1 MDATFALL
9 VNALRNADIRVS
21 TAETLDA
28 FAVLS
33 HVGIRDKTLLRDA
46 LELTL
51 AKTLDEKKRFDET
64 FDRFFEQL
72 AFRVPAKR
80 AMLGDVDR
88 ESILE
93 TLRTKTSSDVVDAV
107 ESVLDD
113 DRDRLAMLVQE
124 AASRLNLGNIRTLR
138 EKSYYVDRIADALS
152 VSELD
157 DYIGSTENADPAVRY
172 LRQYF
177 RQQLRDYVDA
187 QYRLRVDATGKRALL
202 AAALDSNLD
211 QIPLEYQHEVRRVV
225 EKLADKLV
233 RDHRRRLRKATRGV
247 LDIKKTLRR
256 NVAYDGTMFDVRWRR
271 RKREKST
278 VYVLCDVSS
287 SVARVARF
295 LLLFLYELTDVLP
308 NLRAFSFSSR
318 LGEGTDIFRSK
329 ASDEAIE
336 DALFVWGKGNTDYA
350 RAFID
355 FREICGK
362 DLNNRAVLVVLGDG
376 RNNYYDARPDVFK
389 ELSKRV
395 KQVFWLTP
403 ERPDSWGEG
412 DSEMRRYAPHCF
424 RVATCNRL
432 EHIERFAESLLTA
445 TR

>member
-51 AKTLDEKKRFDET
+51 AKTVDEKERFDET
-64 FDRFFEQL
+64 FERFFHQL

-80 AMLGDVDR
+80 AMLRDVDR
-88 ESILE
+88 EEIIE
-93 TLRTKTSSDVVDAV
+93 TLRTTTSTDVVDTV
-107 ESVLDD
+107 ESALDN
-113 DRDRLAMLVQE
+113 DRDRLAMMVQQ
-124 AASRLNLGNIRTLR
+124 AASRLNLGSIRTLR
-138 EKSYYVDRIADALS
+138 EKSYYVDRIAEALS
-152 VSELD
+152 VGELD
-157 DYIGSTENADPAVRY
+157 DYVGSTENADPAVRY

-177 RQQLRDYVDA
+177 RQEIRDYVDA

-202 AAALDSNLD
+202 DAALNANLD
-211 QIPLEYQHEVRRVV
+211 RIPFEYQHEVRRVV
-225 EKLADKLV
+225 EKLADRLV

-247 LDIKKTLRR
+247 IDIKKTLRR

-271 RKREKST
+271 HKREKTT

-308 NLRAFSFSSR
+308 NLRAFTFSSR
-318 LGEGTDIFRSK
+318 LGEVTDIFRSK

-336 DALFVWGKGNTDYA
+336 AALFFGGKGNTDYA
-350 RAFID
+350 RALID
-355 FREICGK
+355 FRERCGT
-362 DLNNRAVLVVLGDG
+362 DLNSRAVLVVLGDG
-376 RNNYYDARPDVFK
+376 RNNYYDARADILR
-389 ELSKRV
+389 ELSNRV

-403 ERPDSWGEG
+403 ETPDTWGEG
-412 DSEMRRYAPHCF
+412 DSEMPRYAPHCF
-424 RVATCNRL
+424 RVATCNRI
-432 EHIERFAESLLTA
+432 EHIERFAENLLTA

>member
-1 MDATFALL
+1 MAATFALL

-51 AKTLDEKKRFDET
+51 AKTVDEKERFDET
-64 FDRFFEQL
+64 FERFFDQL

-80 AMLGDVDR
+80 AMLRDVDR
-88 ESILE
+88 EEIIE
-93 TLRTKTSSDVVDAV
+93 TLRTTTSTDVVDTV
-107 ESVLDD
+107 ESALDN
-113 DRDRLAMLVQE
+113 DRDRLAMLVQQ
-124 AASRLNLGNIRTLR
+124 AASRLNLGSIRTLR
-138 EKSYYVDRIADALS
+138 EKSYYVDRIAEALS
-152 VSELD
+152 VRELD
-157 DYIGSTENADPAVRY
+157 DYVGSTENPDPAVRY
-172 LRQYF
+172 LRQYL
-177 RQQLRDYVDA
+177 RQEIRDYVDS

-202 AAALDSNLD
+202 DAALNANLD
-211 QIPLEYQHEVRRVV
+211 RIPFEYQHEVRRVV
-225 EKLADKLV
+225 EKLADRLV

-247 LDIKKTLRR
+247 IDIKKTLRR

-271 RKREKST
+271 HKREKTT

-308 NLRAFSFSSR
+308 NLRAFTFSSR
-318 LGEGTDIFRSK
+318 LGEVTDIFRSK

-336 DALFVWGKGNTDYA
+336 DALFFWGKGNTDYA
-350 RAFID
+350 RALID
-355 FREICGK
+355 FRERCGT
-362 DLNNRAVLVVLGDG
+362 DLNSRSVLVVLGDG
-376 RNNYYDARPDVFK
+376 RNNYYDARADILR
-389 ELSKRV
+389 ELSNRV

-403 ERPDSWGEG
+403 ETPDTWGEG
-412 DSEMRRYAPHCF
+412 DSEMPRYAPPCF
-424 RVATCNRL
+424 RVATCNRI
-432 EHIERFAESLLTA
+432 EHIERFAENLLTA

>member
-51 AKTLDEKKRFDET
+51 AKTVDEKERFDET
-64 FDRFFEQL
+64 FERFFDQL

-80 AMLGDVDR
+80 AMLRDVDR
-88 ESILE
+88 EEIIE
-93 TLRTKTSSDVVDAV
+93 TLRTTTSTDVVDTV
-107 ESVLDD
+107 ESALDN
-113 DRDRLAMLVQE
+113 DRDRLAMLVQQ
-124 AASRLNLGNIRTLR
+124 AASRLNLGSIRTLR
-138 EKSYYVDRIADALS
+138 EKSYYVDRIAEALS
-152 VSELD
+152 VRELD
-157 DYIGSTENADPAVRY
+157 DYVGSTENADPAVRY
-172 LRQYF
+172 LRQYL
-177 RQQLRDYVDA
+177 RQEIRDYVDS

-202 AAALDSNLD
+202 DAALNANLD
-211 QIPLEYQHEVRRVV
+211 RIPFEYQHEVRRVV
-225 EKLADKLV
+225 EKLADRLV

-247 LDIKKTLRR
+247 IDIKKTLRR

-271 RKREKST
+271 HKREKTT

-308 NLRAFSFSSR
+308 NLRAFTFSSR
-318 LGEGTDIFRSK
+318 LGEVTDIFRSK

-336 DALFVWGKGNTDYA
+336 DALFFWGKGNTDYA
-350 RAFID
+350 RALID
-355 FREICGK
+355 FRERCGT
-362 DLNNRAVLVVLGDG
+362 DLNSRSVLVVLGDG
-376 RNNYYDARPDVFK
+376 RNNYYDARADILR
-389 ELSKRV
+389 ELSNRV

-403 ERPDSWGEG
+403 ETPDTWGEG
-412 DSEMRRYAPHCF
+412 DSEMPRYAPHCF
-424 RVATCNRL
+424 RVATCNRI
-432 EHIERFAESLLTA
+432 EHIERFAENLLTA

>member
-1 MDATFALL
+1 
-9 VNALRNADIRVS
+9 
-21 TAETLDA
+21 
-28 FAVLS
+28 
-33 HVGIRDKTLLRDA
+33 
-46 LELTL
+46 
-51 AKTLDEKKRFDET
+51 
-64 FDRFFEQL
+64 
-72 AFRVPAKR
+72 
-80 AMLGDVDR
+80 
-88 ESILE
+88 
-93 TLRTKTSSDVVDAV
+93 
-107 ESVLDD
+107 
-113 DRDRLAMLVQE
+113 
-124 AASRLNLGNIRTLR
+124 LGNIRTLR

-177 RQQLRDYVDA
+177 RQEIRDYVDA
-187 QYRLRVDATGKRALL
+187 QYRLRVDPTGKRALL
-202 AAALDSNLD
+202 ETALNANLD
-211 QIPLEYQHEVRRVV
+211 RIPLEYQHEARRVV

-256 NVAYDGTMFDVRWRR
+256 NIAYDGAMFDVRWRR
-271 RKREKST
+271 HKREKST

-318 LGEGTDIFRSK
+318 LGEVTDIFRSK

>member
-51 AKTLDEKKRFDET
+51 AKTLDEKERFDET

-80 AMLGDVDR
+80 AMLDDVDR

-113 DRDRLAMLVQE
+113 DRDRLAMLVQQ
-124 AASRLNLGNIRTLR
+124 AASRLNLGSIRTLR
-138 EKSYYVDRIADALS
+138 EKSYYVDRIADLLS

-157 DYIGSTENADPAVRY
+157 DYVGSNENADPAVRY

-177 RQQLRDYVDA
+177 RQEIRDYVDA
-187 QYRLRVDATGKRALL
+187 QYRLRVDATGKRALRE
-202 AAALDSNLD
+202 AALNANLD
-211 QIPLEYQHEVRRVV
+211 RIPLEYQHEVRRVV

-256 NVAYDGTMFDVRWRR
+256 NIAYDGAMFDVRWRR
-271 RKREKST
+271 HKREKST

-318 LGEGTDIFRSK
+318 LGEVTDIFRSK

-424 RVATCNRL
+424 RVATCNRI

>member
-51 AKTLDEKKRFDET
+51 AKTLDEKERFDET
-64 FDRFFEQL
+64 FERFFHQL

-80 AMLGDVDR
+80 AMLRDVDR
-88 ESILE
+88 DEIIE
-93 TLRTKTSSDVVDAV
+93 TLRTTTSSDVVDTV
-107 ESVLDD
+107 ESALDD
-113 DRDRLAMLVQE
+113 DRDRLAMLVQQ
-124 AASRLNLGNIRTLR
+124 AATRLNLGSIRTLR
-138 EKSYYVDRIADALS
+138 EKSYYVDRIAEALS
-152 VSELD
+152 VRELD
-157 DYIGSTENADPAVRY
+157 DYVGSTENADPAVRY

-177 RQQLRDYVDA
+177 RQEIRDYVDA

-202 AAALDSNLD
+202 DAALNANLD
-211 QIPLEYQHEVRRVV
+211 RIPFEYQHEVRRVV
-225 EKLADKLV
+225 EKLADRLV

-271 RKREKST
+271 HKREKTT

-308 NLRAFSFSSR
+308 NLRAFTFSSR
-318 LGEGTDIFRSK
+318 LGEVTDIFRSK

-336 DALFVWGKGNTDYA
+336 DALFFWGKGNTDYA

>member
-1 MDATFALL
+1 
-9 VNALRNADIRVS
+9 
-21 TAETLDA
+21 
-28 FAVLS
+28 
-33 HVGIRDKTLLRDA
+33 
-46 LELTL
+46 
-51 AKTLDEKKRFDET
+51 
-64 FDRFFEQL
+64 
-72 AFRVPAKR
+72 
-80 AMLGDVDR
+80 
-88 ESILE
+88 
-93 TLRTKTSSDVVDAV
+93 
-107 ESVLDD
+107 
-113 DRDRLAMLVQE
+113 
-124 AASRLNLGNIRTLR
+124 
-138 EKSYYVDRIADALS
+138 
-152 VSELD
+152 
-157 DYIGSTENADPAVRY
+157 VRY

-177 RQQLRDYVDA
+177 RQQIRDYVDA
-187 QYRLRVDATGKRALL
+187 QYRLHVDATGKRALL
-202 AAALDSNLD
+202 VAALDSNLD

-225 EKLADKLV
+225 EKLADKLI

-271 RKREKST
+271 QKREKST

-318 LGEGTDIFRSK
+318 LGEVTDIFRSK

-336 DALFVWGKGNTDYA
+336 DTLFVWGKGNTDYA
-350 RAFID
+350 RAFMD
-355 FREICGK
+355 FRELCGK
-362 DLNNRAVLVVLGDG
+362 DLNKRAVLVVLGDG

-403 ERPDSWGEG
+403 ETPDSWGEG

-424 RVATCNRL
+424 RVVTCNRI

>member
-51 AKTLDEKKRFDET
+51 AKTVDEKERFDET
-64 FDRFFEQL
+64 FERFFDQL

-80 AMLGDVDR
+80 AMLRDVDR
-88 ESILE
+88 EEIIE
-93 TLRTKTSSDVVDAV
+93 TLRTTTSTDVVDTV
-107 ESVLDD
+107 ESALDN
-113 DRDRLAMLVQE
+113 DRDRLAMLVQQ
-124 AASRLNLGNIRTLR
+124 AASRLNLGSIRTLR
-138 EKSYYVDRIADALS
+138 EKSYYVDRIAEALS
-152 VSELD
+152 VRELD
-157 DYIGSTENADPAVRY
+157 DYVGSTENADPAVRY
-172 LRQYF
+172 LRQYL
-177 RQQLRDYVDA
+177 RQEIRDYVDS

-202 AAALDSNLD
+202 DAALNANLD
-211 QIPLEYQHEVRRVV
+211 RIPFEYQHQVRRVV
-225 EKLADKLV
+225 EKLADRLV

-247 LDIKKTLRR
+247 IDIKKTLRR

-271 RKREKST
+271 HKREKTT

-308 NLRAFSFSSR
+308 NLRAFTFSSR
-318 LGEGTDIFRSK
+318 LGEVTDIFRSK

-336 DALFVWGKGNTDYA
+336 DALFFWGKGNTDYA
-350 RAFID
+350 RALID
-355 FREICGK
+355 FRERCGT
-362 DLNNRAVLVVLGDG
+362 DLNSRSVLVVLGDG
-376 RNNYYDARPDVFK
+376 RNNYYDARADILR
-389 ELSKRV
+389 ELSNRV

-403 ERPDSWGEG
+403 ETPDTWGEG
-412 DSEMRRYAPHCF
+412 DSEMPRYAPYCF
-424 RVATCNRL
+424 RVATCNRI
-432 EHIERFAESLLTA
+432 EHIERFAENLLTA

>member
-80 AMLGDVDR
+80 AMLDDVDR

-177 RQQLRDYVDA
+177 RQQIRDYVDA

-202 AAALDSNLD
+202 VAALDSNLD

-271 RKREKST
+271 HKREKST

-318 LGEGTDIFRSK
+318 LGEVTDIFRSK

>member
-80 AMLGDVDR
+80 AMLDDVDR

-107 ESVLDD
+107 ESVLDN
-113 DRDRLAMLVQE
+113 DRDRLAMLVQQ

-138 EKSYYVDRIADALS
+138 EKSYYVDRIADLLS

-157 DYIGSTENADPAVRY
+157 DYVGSNENADPAVRY

-177 RQQLRDYVDA
+177 RQEIRDYVDA

-202 AAALDSNLD
+202 ETALNANLD
-211 QIPLEYQHEVRRVV
+211 RIPLEYQHEVRRVV

-256 NVAYDGTMFDVRWRR
+256 NIAYDGAMFDVRWRR
-271 RKREKST
+271 HKREKST

-318 LGEGTDIFRSK
+318 LGEVTDIFRSK

-412 DSEMRRYAPHCF
+412 DSEIRRYAPHCF
-424 RVATCNRL
+424 RVATCNRI

>member
-80 AMLGDVDR
+80 AMLDDVDR

-177 RQQLRDYVDA
+177 RQEIRDYVDA
-187 QYRLRVDATGKRALL
+187 QYRLRVDPTGKRALL
-202 AAALDSNLD
+202 ETALNANLD
-211 QIPLEYQHEVRRVV
+211 RIPLEYQHEVRRVV

-256 NVAYDGTMFDVRWRR
+256 NIAYDGAMFDVRWRR
-271 RKREKST
+271 HKREKST

-318 LGEGTDIFRSK
+318 LGEVTDIFRSK

-395 KQVFWLTP
+395 KQVFWLPP

>member
-51 AKTLDEKKRFDET
+51 AKTVDEKERFDET
-64 FDRFFEQL
+64 FERFFDQL

-80 AMLGDVDR
+80 AMLRDVDR
-88 ESILE
+88 EEIIE
-93 TLRTKTSSDVVDAV
+93 TLRTTTSTDVVDTV
-107 ESVLDD
+107 ESALDN
-113 DRDRLAMLVQE
+113 DRDRLAMLVQQ
-124 AASRLNLGNIRTLR
+124 AASRLNLGSIRTLR
-138 EKSYYVDRIADALS
+138 EKSYYVDRIAEALS
-152 VSELD
+152 VRELD
-157 DYIGSTENADPAVRY
+157 DYVGSTENADPAVRY
-172 LRQYF
+172 LRQYL
-177 RQQLRDYVDA
+177 RQEIRDYVDS

-202 AAALDSNLD
+202 DAALNANLD
-211 QIPLEYQHEVRRVV
+211 RIPFEYQHEVRRVV
-225 EKLADKLV
+225 EKLADRLV

-247 LDIKKTLRR
+247 IDIKKTLRR

-271 RKREKST
+271 HKREKTT

-308 NLRAFSFSSR
+308 NLRAFTFSSR
-318 LGEGTDIFRSK
+318 LGEVTDIFRSK

-336 DALFVWGKGNTDYA
+336 DALFFWGKGDTDYA
-350 RAFID
+350 RALID
-355 FREICGK
+355 FRERCGT
-362 DLNNRAVLVVLGDG
+362 DLNSRSVLVVLGDG
-376 RNNYYDARPDVFK
+376 RNNYYDARADILR
-389 ELSKRV
+389 ELSNRV

-403 ERPDSWGEG
+403 ETPDTWGEG
-412 DSEMRRYAPHCF
+412 DSEMPRYAPHCF
-424 RVATCNRL
+424 RVATCNRI
-432 EHIERFAESLLTA
+432 EHIERFAENLLTA

>member
-51 AKTLDEKKRFDET
+51 AKTLDEKERFDET

-80 AMLGDVDR
+80 AMLDDVDR

-177 RQQLRDYVDA
+177 RQEIRDYVDA
-187 QYRLRVDATGKRALL
+187 QYRLRVDPTGKRALL
-202 AAALDSNLD
+202 ETALNANLD
-211 QIPLEYQHEVRRVV
+211 RIPLEYQHEVRRVV

-256 NVAYDGTMFDVRWRR
+256 NIAYDGAMFDVRWRR
-271 RKREKST
+271 HKREKST

-318 LGEGTDIFRSK
+318 LGEVTDIFRSK

>member
-1 MDATFALL
+1 
-9 VNALRNADIRVS
+9 
-21 TAETLDA
+21 
-28 FAVLS
+28 
-33 HVGIRDKTLLRDA
+33 
-46 LELTL
+46 
-51 AKTLDEKKRFDET
+51 
-64 FDRFFEQL
+64 
-72 AFRVPAKR
+72 
-80 AMLGDVDR
+80 
-88 ESILE
+88 
-93 TLRTKTSSDVVDAV
+93 
-107 ESVLDD
+107 
-113 DRDRLAMLVQE
+113 MLVQE

-177 RQQLRDYVDA
+177 RQQIRDYVDA

-202 AAALDSNLD
+202 VAALDSNLD

-271 RKREKST
+271 HKREKST

-318 LGEGTDIFRSK
+318 LGEITDIFRSK
-329 ASDEAIE
+329 PSDEAIE

-350 RAFID
+350 RAFMD
-355 FREICGK
+355 FRELCGK

-403 ERPDSWGEG
+403 ETPDSWGEG

-424 RVATCNRL
+424 RVATCNRI

>member
-80 AMLGDVDR
+80 AMLDDVDR

-157 DYIGSTENADPAVRY
+157 DYIGSTENADPSVRY

-177 RQQLRDYVDA
+177 RQEIRDYVDA
-187 QYRLRVDATGKRALL
+187 QYRLRVDPTGKRALL
-202 AAALDSNLD
+202 ETALNANLD
-211 QIPLEYQHEVRRVV
+211 RIPLEYQHEVRRVV

-256 NVAYDGTMFDVRWRR
+256 NIAYDGAMFDVRWRR
-271 RKREKST
+271 HKREKST

-318 LGEGTDIFRSK
+318 LGEVTDIFRSK

>member
-177 RQQLRDYVDA
+177 RQQIRDYVDA

-202 AAALDSNLD
+202 VAALDSNLD

-271 RKREKST
+271 HKREKST

-318 LGEGTDIFRSK
+318 LGEITDIFRSK
-329 ASDEAIE
+329 PSDEAIE

-350 RAFID
+350 RAFMD
-355 FREICGK
+355 FRELCGK

-403 ERPDSWGEG
+403 ETPDSWGEG

-424 RVATCNRL
+424 RVATCNRI

>member
-1 MDATFALL
+1 MDATFTHL
-9 VNALRNADIRVS
+9 VTALRNADIRVS

-28 FAVLS
+28 FQVLS
-33 HVGIRDKTLLRDA
+33 HVGIRDKSLLRDA

-51 AKTLDEKKRFDET
+51 AKSRDEKERFDDT
-64 FDRFFEQL
+64 FERFFEQL

-80 AMLGDVDR
+80 AMLKDVDR
-88 ESILE
+88 EAMLE
-93 TLRTKTSSDVVDAV
+93 ALRSKISSEVVDAI
-107 ESVLDD
+107 ENVLDD
-113 DRDRLAMLVQE
+113 DRDRLAMRVQE
-124 AASRLNLGNIRTLR
+124 AASRLSLGNIRTLR
-138 EKSYYVDRIADALS
+138 EKSYYVDRIVDMLS

-157 DYIGSTENADPAVRY
+157 DYVGSTENADPAIRY

-177 RQQLRDYVDA
+177 RQEIRDYVDA

-202 AAALDSNLD
+202 AAALNSNLD
-211 QIPLEYQHEVRRVV
+211 QIPLEYQDEVRRVV

-233 RDHRRRLRKATRGV
+233 RDHRRRVRKATRGV

-256 NVAYDGTMFDVRWRR
+256 NVAYDGTMFDLRWRR
-271 RKREKST
+271 HKQEKST

-318 LGEGTDIFRSK
+318 LGEVTDIFRSK
-329 ASDEAIE
+329 ASDDAIE

-350 RAFID
+350 RAFMD
-355 FREICGK
+355 FRELCGK
-362 DLNNRAVLVVLGDG
+362 DLNNRSVLVILGDG
-376 RNNYYDARPDVFK
+376 RNNYYDARADVFK
-389 ELSKRV
+389 ELSNRV

-403 ERPDSWGEG
+403 ETPDRWGEG
-412 DSEMRRYAPHCF
+412 DCEMRRYAPHCF
-424 RVATCNRL
+424 RVVTCNRI
-432 EHIERFAESLLTA
+432 EHIERFAESLLTV

>member
-51 AKTLDEKKRFDET
+51 AKTVDEKERFDET
-64 FDRFFEQL
+64 FERFFDQL

-80 AMLGDVDR
+80 AMLRDVDR
-88 ESILE
+88 EEIIE
-93 TLRTKTSSDVVDAV
+93 TLRTTTSTDVVDTV
-107 ESVLDD
+107 ESALDN
-113 DRDRLAMLVQE
+113 DRDRLAMLVQQ
-124 AASRLNLGNIRTLR
+124 AASRLNLGSIRTLR
-138 EKSYYVDRIADALS
+138 EKSYYVDRIAEALS
-152 VSELD
+152 VRELD
-157 DYIGSTENADPAVRY
+157 DYVGSTENADPAVRY
-172 LRQYF
+172 LRQYL
-177 RQQLRDYVDA
+177 RQEIRDYVDS

-202 AAALDSNLD
+202 DAALNANLD
-211 QIPLEYQHEVRRVV
+211 RIPFEYQHEVRRVV
-225 EKLADKLV
+225 EKLADRLV

-247 LDIKKTLRR
+247 IDIKKTLRR

-271 RKREKST
+271 HKREKTT

-308 NLRAFSFSSR
+308 NLRAFTFSSR
-318 LGEGTDIFRSK
+318 LGEVTDIFRSK

-336 DALFVWGKGNTDYA
+336 DALFFWGKGNTDYA
-350 RAFID
+350 RALID
-355 FREICGK
+355 FRERCGA
-362 DLNNRAVLVVLGDG
+362 DLNSRSVLVVLGDG
-376 RNNYYDARPDVFK
+376 RNNYYDARADILR
-389 ELSKRV
+389 ELSNRV

-403 ERPDSWGEG
+403 ETPDTWGEG
-412 DSEMRRYAPHCF
+412 DSEMPRYAPHCF
-424 RVATCNRL
+424 RVATCNRI
-432 EHIERFAESLLTA
+432 EHIERFAENLLTA

>member
-80 AMLGDVDR
+80 AMLDDVDR

-107 ESVLDD
+107 ESVLDN
-113 DRDRLAMLVQE
+113 DRDRLAMLVQQ
-124 AASRLNLGNIRTLR
+124 AASRLNLGSIRTLR
-138 EKSYYVDRIADALS
+138 EKSYYVDRIADLLS

-157 DYIGSTENADPAVRY
+157 DYVGSNENADPAVRY

-177 RQQLRDYVDA
+177 RQEIRDYVDA
-187 QYRLRVDATGKRALL
+187 QYRLRVDPTGKRALL
-202 AAALDSNLD
+202 ETALNANLD
-211 QIPLEYQHEVRRVV
+211 RIPLEYQHEVRRVV

-233 RDHRRRLRKATRGV
+233 RDHRRRLRTATRGV

-256 NVAYDGTMFDVRWRR
+256 NIAYDGAMFDVRWRR
-271 RKREKST
+271 HKREKST

-318 LGEGTDIFRSK
+318 LGEVTDIFRSK

>member
-1 MDATFALL
+1 MAATFTHL

-33 HVGIRDKTLLRDA
+33 HIGIQDKTLLRDA

-51 AKTLDEKKRFDET
+51 AKSLDEKKRFDET
-64 FDRFFEQL
+64 FERFFNQL

-80 AMLGDVDR
+80 AMLKDVDR
-88 ESILE
+88 SAMLEVLRVRTSI
-93 TLRTKTSSDVVDAV
+93 DAV
-107 ESVLDD
+107 NAIESVLDD
-113 DRDRLAMLVQE
+113 DRDRLAMLVQQ
-124 AASRLNLGNIRTLR
+124 AAARLNVGNIRTLR
-138 EKSYYVDRIADALS
+138 EKSYYVDRIADMLS

-157 DYIGSTENADPAVRY
+157 DYVGSTENADPAVRY

-177 RQQLRDYVDA
+177 RQEIRDYVDA

-202 AAALDSNLD
+202 AAALNSNLD
-211 QIPLEYQHEVRRVV
+211 QIPREYQHEVRRVV
-225 EKLADKLV
+225 EKLAGKLA
-233 RDHRRRLRKATRGV
+233 RDQRRRLRKATRGV
-247 LDIKKTLRR
+247 LDIKKMLRR
-256 NVAYDGTMFDVRWRR
+256 NIAYDGTMFDVRWRR

-308 NLRAFSFSSR
+308 NLRAFAFSSR
-318 LGEGTDIFRSK
+318 LGEVSDIFRSK
-329 ASDEAIE
+329 ASDQAIE
-336 DALFVWGKGNTDYA
+336 DALFGWGKGNTDYA
-350 RAFID
+350 RAFMD
-355 FREICGK
+355 FRGICGT
-362 DLNNRAVLVVLGDG
+362 DLNNRSVLVVLGDG
-376 RNNYYDARPDVFK
+376 RNNYYDARADVFK

-403 ERPDSWGEG
+403 ETPDRWGEG
-412 DSEMRRYAPHCF
+412 DSEMRRYAPYCF
-424 RVATCNRL
+424 RVVTCNRI

-445 TR
+445 MH

>member
-51 AKTLDEKKRFDET
+51 AKTVDEKERFDET
-64 FDRFFEQL
+64 FERFFDQL

-80 AMLGDVDR
+80 AMLRDVDR
-88 ESILE
+88 EEIIE
-93 TLRTKTSSDVVDAV
+93 TLRTTTSTDVVDTV
-107 ESVLDD
+107 ESALDN
-113 DRDRLAMLVQE
+113 DRDRLAMLVQQ
-124 AASRLNLGNIRTLR
+124 AASRLNLGSIRTLR
-138 EKSYYVDRIADALS
+138 EKSYYVDRIAEALS
-152 VSELD
+152 VRELD
-157 DYIGSTENADPAVRY
+157 DYVGSTENAEPAVRY
-172 LRQYF
+172 LRQYL
-177 RQQLRDYVDA
+177 RQEIRDYVDS

-202 AAALDSNLD
+202 DAALNANLD
-211 QIPLEYQHEVRRVV
+211 RIPFEYQHEVRRVV
-225 EKLADKLV
+225 EKLADRLV

-247 LDIKKTLRR
+247 IDIKKTLRR

-271 RKREKST
+271 HKREKTT

-308 NLRAFSFSSR
+308 NLRAFTFSSR
-318 LGEGTDIFRSK
+318 LGEVTDIFRSK

-336 DALFVWGKGNTDYA
+336 DALFFWGKGNTDYA
-350 RAFID
+350 RALID
-355 FREICGK
+355 FRERCGT
-362 DLNNRAVLVVLGDG
+362 DLNSRSVLVVLGDG
-376 RNNYYDARPDVFK
+376 RNNYYDARADILR
-389 ELSKRV
+389 ELSNRV

-403 ERPDSWGEG
+403 ETPDTWGEG
-412 DSEMRRYAPHCF
+412 DSEMPRYAPHCF
-424 RVATCNRL
+424 RVATCNRI
-432 EHIERFAESLLTA
+432 EHIERFAENLLTA

>member
-51 AKTLDEKKRFDET
+51 AKTLDEKERFDET

-80 AMLGDVDR
+80 AMLDDVDR

-107 ESVLDD
+107 ESVLDN
-113 DRDRLAMLVQE
+113 DRDRLAMLVQQ
-124 AASRLNLGNIRTLR
+124 AASRLNLGSIRTLR
-138 EKSYYVDRIADALS
+138 EKSYYVDRIADLLS

-157 DYIGSTENADPAVRY
+157 DYVGSNENADPAVRY

-177 RQQLRDYVDA
+177 RQEIRDYVDA
-187 QYRLRVDATGKRALL
+187 QYRLRVDATGKRALRE
-202 AAALDSNLD
+202 AALNANLD
-211 QIPLEYQHEVRRVV
+211 RIPLEYQHEVRRVV

-256 NVAYDGTMFDVRWRR
+256 NIAYDGAMFDVRWRR
-271 RKREKST
+271 HKREKST

-318 LGEGTDIFRSK
+318 LGEVTDIFRSK

>member
-51 AKTLDEKKRFDET
+51 AKTPDEKERFDET
-64 FDRFFEQL
+64 FERFFHQL

-80 AMLGDVDR
+80 AMLRDVDR
-88 ESILE
+88 EEVIE
-93 TLRTKTSSDVVDAV
+93 TLRNTTSNDVVDTV
-107 ESVLDD
+107 ESALDN
-113 DRDRLAMLVQE
+113 DRDRLTMLVQQ
-124 AASRLNLGNIRTLR
+124 AASRVNLGSIRTLR
-138 EKSYYVDRIADALS
+138 EKSYYVDRIAEALS
-152 VSELD
+152 VRELD
-157 DYIGSTENADPAVRY
+157 DYVGSTENADPAVRY

-177 RQQLRDYVDA
+177 RQEIRDYVDA

-202 AAALDSNLD
+202 DAALNANLD
-211 QIPLEYQHEVRRVV
+211 RIPFEYQHEVRRVV
-225 EKLADKLV
+225 EKLADRLV

-271 RKREKST
+271 HKREKTT

-308 NLRAFSFSSR
+308 NLRAFTFSSR
-318 LGEGTDIFRSK
+318 LGEVTDIFRSK
-329 ASDEAIE
+329 ASEEAIE
-336 DALFVWGKGNTDYA
+336 DALFFWGKGNTDYA

-355 FREICGK
+355 FRERCGT
-362 DLNNRAVLVVLGDG
+362 DLNSRSVLVVLGDG
-376 RNNYYDARPDVFK
+376 RNNYYDARADILR
-389 ELSKRV
+389 ELSNRV

-403 ERPDSWGEG
+403 ETPDTWGEG
-412 DSEMRRYAPHCF
+412 DSEMSRYAPHCF
-424 RVATCNRL
+424 RVATCNRI
-432 EHIERFAESLLTA
+432 EHIERFAENLLTA

>member
-80 AMLGDVDR
+80 AMLDDVDR

-138 EKSYYVDRIADALS
+138 EKSYYVDRIADLLS

-157 DYIGSTENADPAVRY
+157 DYVGSNENADPAVRY

-177 RQQLRDYVDA
+177 RQEIRDYVDA
-187 QYRLRVDATGKRALL
+187 QYRLRVDPTGKRALL
-202 AAALDSNLD
+202 ETALNANLD
-211 QIPLEYQHEVRRVV
+211 RIPLEYQHEVRRVV

-256 NVAYDGTMFDVRWRR
+256 NIAYDGAMFDVRWRR
-271 RKREKST
+271 HKREKST

-318 LGEGTDIFRSK
+318 LGEVTDIFRSK

>member
-80 AMLGDVDR
+80 AMLDDVDR

-177 RQQLRDYVDA
+177 RQEIRDYVDA
-187 QYRLRVDATGKRALL
+187 QYRLRVDPTGKRALL
-202 AAALDSNLD
+202 ETALNANLD
-211 QIPLEYQHEVRRVV
+211 RIPLEYQHEVRRVV

-256 NVAYDGTMFDVRWRR
+256 NIAYDGAMFDVRWRR
-271 RKREKST
+271 HKREKST

-318 LGEGTDIFRSK
+318 LGEVTDIFRSK

>member
-80 AMLGDVDR
+80 AMLDDVDR

-177 RQQLRDYVDA
+177 RQQIRDYVDA

-202 AAALDSNLD
+202 VAALDSNLD

-271 RKREKST
+271 HKREKST

-318 LGEGTDIFRSK
+318 LGEVTDIFRSK

-350 RAFID
+350 RAFMD
-355 FREICGK
+355 FRELCGK

>member
-80 AMLGDVDR
+80 AMLDDVDR

-107 ESVLDD
+107 ESVLDN
-113 DRDRLAMLVQE
+113 DRDRLAMLVQQ

-138 EKSYYVDRIADALS
+138 EKSYYVDRIADLLS

-157 DYIGSTENADPAVRY
+157 DYVGSNEKADPAVRY

-177 RQQLRDYVDA
+177 RQEIRDYVDA
-187 QYRLRVDATGKRALL
+187 QYRLRVDPTGKRALL
-202 AAALDSNLD
+202 ETALNANLD
-211 QIPLEYQHEVRRVV
+211 RIPLEYQHEVRRVV

-256 NVAYDGTMFDVRWRR
+256 NIAYDGAMFDVRWRR
-271 RKREKST
+271 HKREKST

-318 LGEGTDIFRSK
+318 LGEVTDIFRSK

>member
-1 MDATFALL
+1 MAATFALL

-51 AKTLDEKKRFDET
+51 AKTVDEKERFDET
-64 FDRFFEQL
+64 FERFFDQL

-80 AMLGDVDR
+80 AMLRDVDR
-88 ESILE
+88 EEIIE
-93 TLRTKTSSDVVDAV
+93 TLRTTTSTDVVDTV
-107 ESVLDD
+107 ESALDN
-113 DRDRLAMLVQE
+113 DRDRLAMLVQQ
-124 AASRLNLGNIRTLR
+124 AASRLNLGSIRTLR
-138 EKSYYVDRIADALS
+138 EKSYYVDRIAEALS
-152 VSELD
+152 VRELD
-157 DYIGSTENADPAVRY
+157 DYVGSTENPDPAVRY
-172 LRQYF
+172 LRQYL
-177 RQQLRDYVDA
+177 RQEIRDYVDS

-202 AAALDSNLD
+202 DAALNANLD
-211 QIPLEYQHEVRRVV
+211 RIPFEYQHEVRRVV
-225 EKLADKLV
+225 EKLADRLV

-247 LDIKKTLRR
+247 IDIKKTLRR

-271 RKREKST
+271 HKREKTT

-308 NLRAFSFSSR
+308 NLRAFTFSSR
-318 LGEGTDIFRSK
+318 LGEVTDIFRSK

-336 DALFVWGKGNTDYA
+336 DALFFWGKGNTDYA
-350 RAFID
+350 RALID
-355 FREICGK
+355 FRERCGT
-362 DLNNRAVLVVLGDG
+362 DLNSRSVLVVLGDG
-376 RNNYYDARPDVFK
+376 RNNYYDARADILR
-389 ELSKRV
+389 ELSNRV

-403 ERPDSWGEG
+403 ETPDTWGEG
-412 DSEMRRYAPHCF
+412 DSEMPRYAPHCF
-424 RVATCNRL
+424 RVATCNRI
-432 EHIERFAESLLTA
+432 EHIERFAENLLTA

>member
-51 AKTLDEKKRFDET
+51 AKTVDEKERFDET
-64 FDRFFEQL
+64 FERFFDQL

-80 AMLGDVDR
+80 AMLRDVDR
-88 ESILE
+88 EEIIE
-93 TLRTKTSSDVVDAV
+93 TLRTTTSTDVVATV
-107 ESVLDD
+107 ESALDN
-113 DRDRLAMLVQE
+113 DRDRLAMLVQQ
-124 AASRLNLGNIRTLR
+124 AASRLNLGSIRTLR
-138 EKSYYVDRIADALS
+138 EKAYYVDRIAEALS
-152 VSELD
+152 VRELD
-157 DYIGSTENADPAVRY
+157 DYVGSTVNADPAVRY
-172 LRQYF
+172 LRQYL
-177 RQQLRDYVDA
+177 RQEIRDYVDS

-202 AAALDSNLD
+202 DAALNANLD
-211 QIPLEYQHEVRRVV
+211 RIPFEYQHEVRRVV
-225 EKLADKLV
+225 EKLADRLV

-247 LDIKKTLRR
+247 IDIKKTLRR

-271 RKREKST
+271 HKREKTT

-308 NLRAFSFSSR
+308 NLRAFTFSSR
-318 LGEGTDIFRSK
+318 LGEVTDIFRSK

-336 DALFVWGKGNTDYA
+336 DALFFWGKGNTDYA
-350 RAFID
+350 RALID
-355 FREICGK
+355 FRERCGT
-362 DLNNRAVLVVLGDG
+362 DLNSRSVLVVLGDG
-376 RNNYYDARPDVFK
+376 RNNYYDARADILR
-389 ELSKRV
+389 ELSNRV

-403 ERPDSWGEG
+403 ETPDTWGEG
-412 DSEMRRYAPHCF
+412 DSEMPRYAPHCF
-424 RVATCNRL
+424 RVATCNRI
-432 EHIERFAESLLTA
+432 EHIERFAENLLTA